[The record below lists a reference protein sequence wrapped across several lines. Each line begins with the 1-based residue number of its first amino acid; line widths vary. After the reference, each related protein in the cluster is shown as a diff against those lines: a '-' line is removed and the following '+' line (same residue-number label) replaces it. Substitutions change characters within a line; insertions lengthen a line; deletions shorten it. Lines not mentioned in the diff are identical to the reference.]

1 MFVSRRKFVE
11 LQAQLAE
18 SQAEY
23 AALDRYHGQVY
34 EEYLEVLE
42 SNQNWRYIYTEQRS
56 EIHELYV
63 ENENLRSANYELM
76 GYEADIDVPF

>member
-34 EEYLEVLE
+34 DEYLETLE
-42 SNQNWRYIYTEQRS
+42 SNQNWRYIYTEQRE
-56 EIHELYV
+56 EIQSLYEEV
-63 ENENLRSANYELM
+63 EALRYANYELM
-76 GYEADIDVPF
+76 GYETDIDVPF